1 MTRPQVV
8 VYVTREH
15 PVSGAD
21 QLLVFDVADR
31 PELMTVIPGGEFDP
45 EEALDEAA
53 RREVRE
59 SAGIET
65 RLVRE
70 LGSAGASRFVQA
82 VPLDAA
88 PDEWEHGDLRCR
100 WAPVR
105 SEVRGDRGAFLP
117 AILRERVVAY
127 VTRERGGQTELLTI
141 EHEDMPEEGVQVPAG
156 RVDHGEDLVRA
167 VHREVAEET
176 GLDDV
181 QVVRRLPHFEAE
193 YESPHESHA
202 FHLVAETEMPDT
214 WAHEVHGEGAD
225 AGLVYVCRWLPL
237 TLDLRLWNARDPM
250 LQHLPVQGP

>member
-1 MTRPQVV
+1 MPRPQVV

-21 QLLVFDVADR
+21 QLLVFDVVDR
-31 PELMTVIPGGEFDP
+31 PELMTVIPAGEINPKEGIEDS
-45 EEALDEAA
+45 A
-53 RREVRE
+53 RRHVRE

-82 VPLDAA
+82 VPLDPA
-88 PDEWEHGDLRCR
+88 PDEWEHEGLRCR

-105 SEVRGDRGAFLP
+105 SEVRGERGAFLE
-117 AILRERVVAY
+117 AILRQRVVAY
-127 VTRERGGQTELLTI
+127 VTRERGGPTELLTI
-141 EHEDMPEEGVQVPAG
+141 EHKNMPEEGVQVPAG

-181 QVVRRLPHFEAE
+181 RVVRKLPGFEAE

-202 FHLVAETEMPDT
+202 FHLVAEAETPDT
-214 WAHEVHGEGAD
+214 WEHEVRGEGAD

-237 TLDLRLWNARDPM
+237 TVDLRLWNGRDPM
-250 LQHLPVQGP
+250 LQQLPVQGP